1 MAVFLFNTAS
11 CRHAVNTTR
20 KQSMKKLLSALIS
33 ASLLMAPLAMVPSVA
48 SAKTQTQKKNEAKGA
63 QAKAK
68 SKAKSDARKKK

>member
-1 MAVFLFNTAS
+1 
-11 CRHAVNTTR
+11 
-20 KQSMKKLLSALIS
+20 MKKLLSALIS